1 MKDLLLS
8 DLDARLVSAQN
19 WLESYFEALAGPI
32 PPVEAGRA
40 AEAAAAASGGAI
52 LFDIFADH
60 DASNDL
66 RWIAIRYEEDGETRI
81 LHLFLSVDDT
91 SYWVGPEEEIPEDFA
106 QLTTSFKDLLH
117 ATPRSLGVRSTSPSH
132 LS

>member
-1 MKDLLLS
+1 
-8 DLDARLVSAQN
+8 
-19 WLESYFEALAGPI
+19 LAGELFRSACRADP
-32 PPVEAGRA
+32 AGR
-40 AEAAAAASGGAI
+40 GGPRGGSRGGGQWRR
-52 LFDIFADH
+52 H
-60 DASNDL
+60 PVRHL
-66 RWIAIRYEEDGETRI
+66 RRIAIRYEEDGETRI